1 MNPIIASVNEKD
13 LISKKLK
20 MKPKERHG
28 NMKREGDFPVDR
40 TTVLRIAL
48 EDAETSHFIL
58 TYFSQ
63 PEQGPRIISRKKL
76 ILQDR
81 KYIWIV
87 EFIEETPFCFNGK
100 KEMMNIARIAVDPFC
115 GKIVGRR
122 YFKNLF
128 KDEYRRIIIHSK
140 VI

>member
-1 MNPIIASVNEKD
+1 
-13 LISKKLK
+13 
-20 MKPKERHG
+20 MKPKERNG
-28 NMKREGDFPVDR
+28 NAKREEDFPFDR

-76 ILQDR
+76 ILQNR

-87 EFIEETPFCFNGK
+87 EFIEEIPFCFNGK
-100 KEMMNIARIAVDPFC
+100 KAMMNIARIEVDPLC
-115 GKIVGRR
+115 GEIVGRR

-128 KDEYRRIIIHSK
+128 KDEYRRIADQMK